1 MVKASNKTIG
11 LVGGTFDPAH
21 KGHIAITKIAI
32 KRLKLSKVLW
42 IVTKKNPFKDN
53 PYYSLSQRLK
63 KAKELTKGIK
73 KIQVLHLDKRV
84 NSSRSINIIN
94 YLVNRKKLKN
104 IYFIIGADNLINF
117 HKWKD
122 WKRIVKLTKLIVF
135 SRKGYDRK
143 SRESIVAKYLNKNK
157 ITFIKNKPI
166 HVSSSI
172 LRKNLKA
179 NH

>member
-1 MVKASNKTIG
+1 MVKGSNKTIG

-21 KGHIAITKIAI
+21 KGHLAITKIAI
-32 KRLKLSKVLW
+32 KKLKLSRVLW
-42 IVTKKNPFKDN
+42 VITKKNPFKDN
-53 PYYSLSQRLK
+53 PYFSLYQRLK

-73 KIQVLHLDKRV
+73 KIQVIHLDKRV

-94 YLVNRKKLKN
+94 DFFNRKKLKN

-122 WKRIVKLTKLIVF
+122 WKKIVKLTKLIVF

-143 SRESIVAKYLNKNK
+143 GSKSTVTKYFKNK
-157 ITFIKNKPI
+157 ITFIKNRPI
-166 HVSSSI
+166 VISSTK
-172 LRKNLKA
+172 LRNKLV
-179 NH
+179 

>member
-32 KRLKLSKVLW
+32 KKFNLNKVLW

-73 KIQVLHLDKRV
+73 KIQVIHLDKRV

-94 YLVNRKKLKN
+94 YLVNKKKLKN
-104 IYFIIGADNLINF
+104 IYFIIGSDNLINF

-122 WKRIVKLTKLIVF
+122 WKRLVKLTKLIVF

-143 SRESIVAKYLNKNK
+143 GSKSTVTKYYKNK
-157 ITFIKNKPI
+157 ITFIKNRPI
-166 HVSSSI
+166 VISSTN
-172 LRKNLKA
+172 LRKKLV
-179 NH
+179 

>member
-32 KRLKLSKVLW
+32 KKFKLSKVLW
-42 IVTKKNPFKDN
+42 VVTKKNPFKDN

-63 KAKELTKGIK
+63 KAKEITRGIK
-73 KIQVLHLDKRV
+73 KIQVIHLDKRV

-117 HKWKD
+117 HRWKD
-122 WKRIVKLTKLIVF
+122 WKKIVKLTKLIVF

-143 SRESIVAKYLNKNK
+143 GSKSTVTKYYKNK
-157 ITFIKNKPI
+157 ITFIKNRPI
-166 HVSSSI
+166 VISSTK
-172 LRKNLKA
+172 LRKKLV
-179 NH
+179 

>member
-32 KRLKLSKVLW
+32 KKLKLSKVLW

-63 KAKELTKGIK
+63 KAKEITRGIK
-73 KIQVLHLDKRV
+73 KIQVIHLDKRV

-143 SRESIVAKYLNKNK
+143 GSKSTVTKYYKNK
-157 ITFIKNKPI
+157 ITFIKNRPI
-166 HVSSSI
+166 VISSTK
-172 LRKNLKA
+172 LRKKLV
-179 NH
+179 

>member
-32 KRLKLSKVLW
+32 RKLKLSKVLW
-42 IVTKKNPFKDN
+42 IVTKKNPLKLN

-73 KIQVLHLDKRV
+73 KIQVIHLDKRV

-94 YLVNRKKLKN
+94 YLVNRKQLKN
-104 IYFIIGADNLINF
+104 IYFIIGADNLIDF

-122 WKRIVKLTKLIVF
+122 WKRLVKLTKLIVF

-143 SRESIVAKYLNKNK
+143 GSKSTVTKYYKNK
-157 ITFIKNKPI
+157 ITFIKNRHI
-166 HVSSSI
+166 VISSTK
-172 LRKNLKA
+172 LRNKLV
-179 NH
+179 

>member
-32 KRLKLSKVLW
+32 KKFNLNKVLW

-63 KAKELTKGIK
+63 KAKEITRGIK
-73 KIQVLHLDKRV
+73 KIQVIHLDKRV

-143 SRESIVAKYLNKNK
+143 GSKSTVTKYYKNK
-157 ITFIKNKPI
+157 ITFIKNRPI
-166 HVSSSI
+166 VISSTK
-172 LRKNLKA
+172 LRKKLV
-179 NH
+179 

>member
-1 MVKASNKTIG
+1 MLKAVNKTIG

-32 KRLKLSKVLW
+32 KKFKLSKVLW
-42 IVTKKNPFKDN
+42 VVTKKNPFKNN

-63 KAKELTKGIK
+63 KAKEITKDIK
-73 KIQVLHLDKRV
+73 KIQVIHLDKRV

-143 SRESIVAKYLNKNK
+143 GGKSTVVKYYKNK

-166 HVSSSI
+166 IISSTK
-172 LRKNLKA
+172 LRKKLV
-179 NH
+179 

>member
-1 MVKASNKTIG
+1 MVKASNETIG

-21 KGHIAITKIAI
+21 KGHLEITKIAI
-32 KRLKLSKVLW
+32 KKLKLSKVFW

-73 KIQVLHLDKRV
+73 KIQVIHLDKRV

-135 SRKGYDRK
+135 SRRGYDRK
-143 SRESIVAKYLNKNK
+143 GSKSTVTKYFKNK
-157 ITFIKNKPI
+157 ITFIKIRPI
-166 HVSSSI
+166 VISSTK
-172 LRKNLKA
+172 LRKKLV
-179 NH
+179 

>member
-1 MVKASNKTIG
+1 MVKGVNKIIG

-32 KRLKLSKVLW
+32 KKFKLSKVLW
-42 IVTKKNPFKDN
+42 VVTKKNPFKNN

-63 KAKELTKGIK
+63 KAKEITKDIK
-73 KIQVLHLDKRV
+73 KIQVIHLDKRV

-94 YLVNRKKLKN
+94 YLVYRKKLKN

-122 WKRIVKLTKLIVF
+122 WKRIVKLTKLVVF
-135 SRKGYDRK
+135 SRKGYDL
-143 SRESIVAKYLNKNK
+143 SL
-157 ITFIKNKPI
+157 I
-166 HVSSSI
+166 HI
-172 LRKNLKA
+172 
-179 NH
+179 

>member
-1 MVKASNKTIG
+1 MVKALNKSIG
-11 LVGGTFDPAH
+11 LLGGSFDPAH

-32 KRLKLSKVLW
+32 KNLKLTKVLW

-73 KIQVLHLDKRV
+73 KIQVIHLDKRV

-143 SRESIVAKYLNKNK
+143 GNKSTVTKYYKNK
-157 ITFIKNKPI
+157 ITFIKNRHI
-166 HVSSSI
+166 VISSTK
-172 LRKNLKA
+172 LRKKLV
-179 NH
+179 

>member
-1 MVKASNKTIG
+1 MVKTSNKTIG
-11 LVGGTFDPAH
+11 LLGGTFDPAH
-21 KGHIAITKIAI
+21 KGHVEITKIAI
-32 KRLKLSKVLW
+32 KKLKLSKVLW

-63 KAKELTKGIK
+63 KAKKLTKGIK
-73 KIQVLHLDKRV
+73 KIQVIHLDKRV

-94 YLVNRKKLKN
+94 YLVKRKKLKN

-143 SRESIVAKYLNKNK
+143 GSKSTVTKYYKNK
-157 ITFIKNKPI
+157 ITFIKNRPI
-166 HVSSSI
+166 IISSTK
-172 LRKNLKA
+172 LRKKLV
-179 NH
+179 

>member
-21 KGHIAITKIAI
+21 KGHVAITKIAI
-32 KRLKLSKVLW
+32 KKLKLSKVFW

-63 KAKELTKGIK
+63 KAKEITKDIK
-73 KIQVLHLDKRV
+73 KIQVMHLDKRV
-84 NSSRSINIIN
+84 NSPRSINIIN
-94 YLVNRKKLKN
+94 YLVNKKKLKN

-122 WKRIVKLTKLIVF
+122 WKKIVNLTKLIVF

-143 SRESIVAKYLNKNK
+143 GNKSTVTKYYKNK
-157 ITFIKNKPI
+157 ITFIKNRPI
-166 HVSSSI
+166 VISSTK
-172 LRKNLKA
+172 LRKKLI
-179 NH
+179 

>member
-32 KRLKLSKVLW
+32 KKLKLSKVLW

-63 KAKELTKGIK
+63 KAKEITKGIK
-73 KIQVLHLDKRV
+73 KIQVIHLDKRV

-122 WKRIVKLTKLIVF
+122 WKKIVKLTKLIVF

-143 SRESIVAKYLNKNK
+143 GSKSTVTKYYKNK
-157 ITFIKNKPI
+157 ITFIKNRPI
-166 HVSSSI
+166 VISSTK
-172 LRKNLKA
+172 LRKKLV
-179 NH
+179 

>member
-1 MVKASNKTIG
+1 MVKTSNKTIG

-21 KGHIAITKIAI
+21 KGHIVITKIAI
-32 KRLKLSKVLW
+32 KKFKLSKVFW

-63 KAKELTKGIK
+63 KAKELTKDVK
-73 KIQVLHLDKRV
+73 KIQVIHLDKRI

-104 IYFIIGADNLINF
+104 IYFIIGADNLVNF

-122 WKRIVKLTKLIVF
+122 WKKIVKLTKLIVF

-143 SRESIVAKYLNKNK
+143 GSKSTVTKYYKNK
-157 ITFIKNKPI
+157 ITFIKNRHI
-166 HVSSSI
+166 VISSTK
-172 LRKNLKA
+172 LRKKLV
-179 NH
+179 

>member
-1 MVKASNKTIG
+1 MVKASNKSIG
-11 LVGGTFDPAH
+11 LLGGSFDPAH

-32 KRLKLSKVLW
+32 KKLKLSKVFW

-63 KAKELTKGIK
+63 KAKELTKDIK
-73 KIQVLHLDKRV
+73 KIQVIHLDKRV

-143 SRESIVAKYLNKNK
+143 GSKSTVTKYYKNK
-157 ITFIKNKPI
+157 ITFIKNRPI
-166 HVSSSI
+166 VVSSTK
-172 LRKNLKA
+172 LRKKLV
-179 NH
+179 

>member
-21 KGHIAITKIAI
+21 KGHVAITKIAI
-32 KRLKLSKVLW
+32 KKLKLSKVLW

-63 KAKELTKGIK
+63 KAKKLTKGIK
-73 KIQVLHLDKRV
+73 KIKVIHLDKRV

-122 WKRIVKLTKLIVF
+122 WKKIVKLTKLIVF

-143 SRESIVAKYLNKNK
+143 GSKSTVTKYYKNK
-157 ITFIKNKPI
+157 ITFIKNRPI
-166 HVSSSI
+166 VISSTK
-172 LRKNLKA
+172 LRKKLV
-179 NH
+179 

>member
-32 KRLKLSKVLW
+32 KKLNFSKVLW

-63 KAKELTKGIK
+63 KAKEITKGIK
-73 KIQVLHLDKRV
+73 KIQVIHLDKRV

-143 SRESIVAKYLNKNK
+143 GSKSTVTKYYKNK
-157 ITFIKNKPI
+157 ITFIKNRPI
-166 HVSSSI
+166 VISSTK
-172 LRKNLKA
+172 LRKKLV
-179 NH
+179 

>member
-1 MVKASNKTIG
+1 MVKSSNKTIG

-21 KGHIAITKIAI
+21 KGHVAITKIAI
-32 KRLKLSKVLW
+32 KKLKLSKVLW

-63 KAKELTKGIK
+63 KANDLTKGIK
-73 KIQVLHLDKRV
+73 KIQVIHLDKRV

-143 SRESIVAKYLNKNK
+143 GSKSTVTKYYKNK
-157 ITFIKNKPI
+157 ITFIKNRPI
-166 HVSSSI
+166 VLSLIHI
-172 LRKNLKA
+172 
-179 NH
+179 

>member
-21 KGHIAITKIAI
+21 KGHVAITKIAI
-32 KRLKLSKVLW
+32 KKLKLSKVLW
-42 IVTKKNPFKDN
+42 IVTKKNPFKDK

-63 KAKELTKGIK
+63 KASELTKGIK
-73 KIQVLHLDKRV
+73 KIQVMHLDKKV
-84 NSSRSINIIN
+84 NSSRSSDIIN

-104 IYFIIGADNLINF
+104 IYFIIGSDNLINF

-122 WKRIVKLTKLIVF
+122 WKKIVKLTKLIVF

-143 SRESIVAKYLNKNK
+143 GSKSTVTKYYKNK

-166 HVSSSI
+166 VISSTK
-172 LRKNLKA
+172 LRKKLV
-179 NH
+179 

>member
-32 KRLKLSKVLW
+32 KKFKLNKVLW
-42 IVTKKNPFKDN
+42 VVTKKNPFKNN

-63 KAKELTKGIK
+63 KAKEITKDIK
-73 KIQVLHLDKRV
+73 KIQVIHLDKRV

-94 YLVNRKKLKN
+94 YLVNRKKLKK

-122 WKRIVKLTKLIVF
+122 WKRIVKLTNLIVF

-143 SRESIVAKYLNKNK
+143 GGKSTVTKYYKNK
-157 ITFIKNKPI
+157 ITFIKNRPI
-166 HVSSSI
+166 VISSTK
-172 LRKNLKA
+172 LRKKLI
-179 NH
+179 

>member
-21 KGHIAITKIAI
+21 KGHIAITKIATR
-32 KRLKLSKVLW
+32 KLKLSKVLW

-63 KAKELTKGIK
+63 KAKEITRGIK
-73 KIQVLHLDKRV
+73 KIQVIHLDKRV

-122 WKRIVKLTKLIVF
+122 WKRLVKLTKLIVF

-143 SRESIVAKYLNKNK
+143 GSKSTVTKYYKNK

-166 HVSSSI
+166 IISSTN
-172 LRKNLKA
+172 LRRKSRIEY
-179 NH
+179 

>member
-21 KGHIAITKIAI
+21 KGHLAITKIAI
-32 KRLKLSKVLW
+32 KKLKLSRVLW
-42 IVTKKNPFKDN
+42 VITKKNPFKDN
-53 PYYSLSQRLK
+53 PYFSLYQRLK

-73 KIQVLHLDKRV
+73 KIQVIHLDKRV

-94 YLVNRKKLKN
+94 YFFNRKKLKN

-117 HKWKD
+117 HRWKD
-122 WKRIVKLTKLIVF
+122 WKKIVKLTKLIVF

-143 SRESIVAKYLNKNK
+143 GLKSTVTKYYKNK

-166 HVSSSI
+166 VISSTK
-172 LRKNLKA
+172 LRKNLD
-179 NH
+179 

>member
-32 KRLKLSKVLW
+32 KKLKLSKVLW

-63 KAKELTKGIK
+63 KAKKLTKGIK
-73 KIQVLHLDKRV
+73 KIQVIHLDKRV

-94 YLVNRKKLKN
+94 YLVIRKKLKN

-117 HKWKD
+117 HKWKN

-143 SRESIVAKYLNKNK
+143 GSKSTVTKYYKNK
-157 ITFIKNKPI
+157 ITFIKNRPI
-166 HVSSSI
+166 VISSTK
-172 LRKNLKA
+172 LRKKLV
-179 NH
+179 

>member
-32 KRLKLSKVLW
+32 RKLKLSKVLW
-42 IVTKKNPFKDN
+42 IVTKKNPFKNN

-63 KAKELTKGIK
+63 KAKEITKDIK
-73 KIQVLHLDKRV
+73 KIQVIHLDKRV

-143 SRESIVAKYLNKNK
+143 GSKSTVTKYYKNK
-157 ITFIKNKPI
+157 ITFIKNRPI
-166 HVSSSI
+166 IISSTK
-172 LRKNLKA
+172 LRKKLV
-179 NH
+179 

>member
-1 MVKASNKTIG
+1 MVKTSNKTIG

-32 KRLKLSKVLW
+32 KKLKLSKVFW

-63 KAKELTKGIK
+63 KAKELTRGIK
-73 KIQVLHLDKRV
+73 KIKVIHLDKKV

-117 HKWKD
+117 HKWKN

-143 SRESIVAKYLNKNK
+143 GYKSTVTKYYKNK
-157 ITFIKNKPI
+157 ITFIKNRPI
-166 HVSSSI
+166 VISSTK
-172 LRKNLKA
+172 LRKKLV
-179 NH
+179 

>member
-32 KRLKLSKVLW
+32 KKLKLSKVLW

-63 KAKELTKGIK
+63 KAKEITRGIK
-73 KIQVLHLDKRV
+73 KIQVIHLDKRV

-94 YLVNRKKLKN
+94 YLINRKKLKN

-122 WKRIVKLTKLIVF
+122 WKKIVKITKLIVF

-143 SRESIVAKYLNKNK
+143 GSKSTVTKYYKNK
-157 ITFIKNKPI
+157 ITFIKNRPI
-166 HVSSSI
+166 IISSTK
-172 LRKNLKA
+172 LRKKLV
-179 NH
+179 

>member
-21 KGHIAITKIAI
+21 KGHVAITKIAI
-32 KRLKLSKVLW
+32 KKLKLSKVLW

-63 KAKELTKGIK
+63 KAKELTKDIK
-73 KIQVLHLDKRV
+73 KIQVMHLDKRL

-122 WKRIVKLTKLIVF
+122 WKKIAKLTKLIVF

-143 SRESIVAKYLNKNK
+143 GYKSTVTKYYKNK
-157 ITFIKNKPI
+157 ITFIKNRPI
-166 HVSSSI
+166 MISSTK
-172 LRKNLKA
+172 LRKKLD
-179 NH
+179 

>member
-32 KRLKLSKVLW
+32 KKLNLSKVLW

-63 KAKELTKGIK
+63 KAKELTRGIK
-73 KIQVLHLDKRV
+73 KIQVIHLDKRV

-104 IYFIIGADNLINF
+104 IYLIIGADNLINF

-122 WKRIVKLTKLIVF
+122 WKKIVKLTKLIVF

-143 SRESIVAKYLNKNK
+143 GSKSTVTKYYKNK
-157 ITFIKNKPI
+157 ITFIKNRPI
-166 HVSSSI
+166 VISSTK
-172 LRKNLKA
+172 LRKKLV
-179 NH
+179 